1 VTGWTAGAPALS
13 GLDPAAR
20 ARLDA
25 LTPALA
31 PRGTVLFRPGEAVK
45 GYVVVLSGEVGV
57 HLVGPTGREILLYA
71 VTPGE
76 ACVQSTL
83 GLLGGGDYTAEAVA
97 ETDTRLVLL
106 PRPVFLG
113 LIDDSPGFRRAVF
126 AALAA
131 RMQDMM
137 QAVER
142 VAFQPVD
149 ARLAAALLSRA
160 DAGGEV
166 HATQAELAVAI
177 GSAREVVARKLDTW
191 ARAGWVETGRGVVRL
206 TDPAALRRTA
216 GM

>member
-1 VTGWTAGAPALS
+1 MGWTAEAPSLA
-13 GLDPAAR
+13 GLDAPAR

-25 LTPALA
+25 LSPMEA
-31 PRGTVLFRPGEAVK
+31 PRGAVLFRPGEAVK
-45 GYVVVLSGEVGV
+45 GYVVVLKGEVGV

-113 LIDDSPGFRRAVF
+113 LIDASPGFRRAVF

-149 ARLAAALLSRA
+149 ARLAAALLARA
-160 DAGGEV
+160 DTGGEV
-166 HATQAELAVAI
+166 RATQAELAVAI
-177 GSAREVVARKLDTW
+177 GSAREVVARKLEAW
-191 ARAGWVETGRGVVRL
+191 SRAGTVETGRGVVRL
-206 TDPAALRRTA
+206 SDPSALRRIA